1 MAGPA
6 NPAAPKGGFNKLF
19 VMVPVMLAA
28 RKLDAEDPNTVQ
40 YLRIAYGS
48 MQSICVFIVLYTF
61 MKASSLSGK
70 EASNIVFV
78 PAPPTVRLCSVER
91 SSDPCVFCALV
102 ECCSAPLVTPRTP
115 THFGPYTFLGD
126 AFRSQQIQPFADPSA
141 KKKYTRVEY
150 GAHVVSTAR
159 SLLGS
164 TLFGICMTVGL
175 HIYKGMAM
183 GLAIQTI
190 MGPFNLYENP
200 LVKAILM
207 GGGFIPKDKIFEEKA
222 REELADD
229 DEVVD
234 ETGAEIPRQRLL
246 QLEGVAKPQSTTD
259 SFEEL
264 MLDTW
269 DSGNRADIGAFV
281 KAVTKKNCNYR
292 ANDTEW
298 TPLMILSGLASSD
311 ETSKAIKAVIV
322 LGGNP
327 GITDAEGWNALHW
340 AAFHGNAK
348 TAKQLYE
355 YDLGLLDV
363 KDKEGK
369 LPVEIARQEE
379 NKDVAKYLEEVSA
392 TAAASKKSVREDAGV
407 RKRK

>member
-48 MQSICVFIVLYTF
+48 MQSICVFIVLYTY

-78 PAPPTVRLCSVER
+78 PAPPT
-91 SSDPCVFCALV
+91 
-102 ECCSAPLVTPRTP
+102 
-115 THFGPYTFLGD
+115 
-126 AFRSQQIQPFADPSA
+126 PFADPSA